1 MKYLILISG
10 NLLKSFLAFSMLFLL
25 FSSSEAFSQDANG
38 IVGVWLIQ
46 DNDAKVEIF
55 EKAGKYYGKIAWM
68 KYPKDDNG
76 NDKVDDMNPDPKLRS
91 RKKQGLVIMTG
102 FVYNESSKEW
112 VDGTIYDSKS
122 GKTYDGYMK
131 LEDDGSLYMKGY
143 IMGMRFLG
151 RSNIWTR
158 AENE

>member
-1 MKYLILISG
+1 MKKIQLTIP
-10 NLLKSFLAFSMLFLL
+10 NVLKTFIAFSFLFLL
-25 FSSSEAFSQDANG
+25 FSTTKSFAQDANG
-38 IVGVWLIQ
+38 IVGVWLIE
-46 DNDAKVEIF
+46 DKDAKVEIF

-76 NDKVDDMNPDPKLRS
+76 NDKVDEMNPNPELRS
-91 RKKQGLVIMTG
+91 RKKQDMIMMTG
-102 FVYNESSKEW
+102 FNYNESAKEW

-151 RSNIWTR
+151 RSNIWTKS
-158 AENE
+158 EL